1 MEQRPRTKYMRKEIM
16 ANKETVALT
25 EEQYEEIIKTMRT
38 GSTWFRPNE
47 RIAAILILEANLG
60 MRISDVLA
68 MTPQSIVK
76 DGNRYRLNISEI
88 KTKKRRTFTVPK
100 EIVDFIKKYC
110 KENGIGPKD
119 YIFPITERNVQI
131 YLAKVCDYLGYEN
144 IGTHSFRKFFATDI
158 LVKNNYNFLLVQKL
172 LQHASVTTTQRYIGI
187 TSKEMEDAINNHTRL
202 L

>member
-1 MEQRPRTKYMRKEIM
+1 M

-25 EEQYEEIIKTMRT
+25 VEQYEEIIKTMRT
-38 GSTWFRPNE
+38 GGAGFRPNE
-47 RIAAILILEANLG
+47 RIAAILVLEANLG

-68 MTPQSIVK
+68 MKQTSIVK
-76 DGNRYRLNISEI
+76 DGERYRLNITEI
-88 KTKKRRTFTVPK
+88 KTKKRRTFTVPVD
-100 EIVDFIKKYC
+100 IVYFIRNYC
-110 KENGIGPKD
+110 NENHIGLDD
-119 YIFPITERNVQI
+119 YIFPTTERNVQI

-172 LQHASVTTTQRYIGI
+172 LQHTSVTTTQRYIGI
-187 TSKEMEDAINNHTRL
+187 TSKEMEDALNSHTHL